1 MIPNVFGKS
10 AFNRQQHTCYQ
21 IHDVEGTGE
30 YEQHLKRDYYCVY
43 YLCHGKPPFEAADR
57 ICTLLVNK
65 YTPFEAKADQFSCQS
80 EGSMDKLATDIS
92 SIIHYTLII
101 PEEYNEANRD
111 RNNSPLSNERT
122 REARHERQ

>member
-30 YEQHLKRDYYCVY
+30 YEQHLKRDYYGVY

-57 ICTLLVNK
+57 IGVLFSFD
-65 YTPFEAKADQFSCQS
+65 YTPFEAKADRLNCQS
-80 EGSMDKLATDIS
+80 EGSTGKTAQLFT
-92 SIIHYTLII
+92 
-101 PEEYNEANRD
+101 
-111 RNNSPLSNERT
+111 
-122 REARHERQ
+122 Q